1 MVQWLSFANHEVL
14 PALGSWYLP
23 VLGRE
28 PYNKKNVDAAEVKI
42 KHILKYID
50 GYLLDH
56 TYLVGERLTIADL
69 VLAAYFDRG
78 FQFVFPVDLHQLK
91 IVV

>member
-14 PALGSWYLP
+14 PALSSWFLP
-23 VLGRE
+23 VVGRE

-42 KHILKYID
+42 KRIVKYID

-56 TYLVGERLTIADL
+56 TYLVGERLTLADIIL
-69 VLAAYFDRG
+69 TAYLDRG
-78 FQFVFPVDLHQLK
+78 FQYVFDPD
-91 IVV
+91 